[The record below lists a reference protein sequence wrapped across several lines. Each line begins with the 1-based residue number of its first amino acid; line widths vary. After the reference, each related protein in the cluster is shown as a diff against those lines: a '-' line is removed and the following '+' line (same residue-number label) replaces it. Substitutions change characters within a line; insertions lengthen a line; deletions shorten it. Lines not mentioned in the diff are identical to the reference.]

1 MKQEFDGLPAL
12 EQRFV
17 FPEFPVTVVELDKKG
32 VRCIVEI
39 EGLFT
44 MVPEGVQ
51 QTYGRVSQVGT
62 GKGLERCFDLL
73 SCVCVHGYICVFS
86 SVSCSALFLRR
97 LQ

>member
-1 MKQEFDGLPAL
+1 MKQEFNGLPAL

-17 FPEFPVTVVELDKKG
+17 LAEFPVTFVEPGKKG

-39 EGLFT
+39 KRLLT
-44 MVPEGVQ
+44 PIAEGVQ
-51 QTYGRVSQVGT
+51 QTDGRVAQVGT
-62 GKGLERCFDLL
+62 GKAPKRCFDLL